1 MIRRFRKD
9 DMARVTE
16 IANQAWRE
24 IYNMYQATQGD
35 ELFNLRVPDRD
46 HIKGKQL
53 EEHYEN
59 HPDWLFVYEENE
71 YILGFI
77 TFTLDFK
84 TKIGEIGNNA
94 VDKTIPRKG
103 IGQQMYAAVFDYFRI
118 NGILYA
124 KVSTGL
130 DYAHEPARKAYER
143 AGFDIRNENVVYYK
157 KL

>member
-1 MIRRFRKD
+1 MIRSFRQD
-9 DMARVTE
+9 DMARVSE

-24 IYNMYQATQGD
+24 IYNMYRETRGE
-35 ELFNLRVPDRD
+35 ELFNLLVPDRD
-46 HIKGKQL
+46 HVKGRQL
-53 EEHYEN
+53 EEHYEK

-71 YILGFI
+71 TILGFI
-77 TFTLDFK
+77 AFTLNDQ

-103 IGQQMYAAVFDYFRI
+103 IGQQMYAAVFDYFKK
-118 NGILYA
+118 NGMLYA

-143 AGFDIRNENVVYYK
+143 AGFNIRNENVVYYK
-157 KL
+157 KI